1 MLLQNAPILVF
12 DDSLSAVDSQTDSMI
27 RKALGDCMK
36 DATVILISHRITTLM
51 GADQILVL
59 NHGRVEEMGT
69 HHELIERQGIYRR
82 IYDIQMS
89 QDDRQQMTAEAEE
102 CREPAAEIHSDSQSV
117 SGDSRNPA
125 WQEGGAEDGGI

>member
-1 MLLQNAPILVF
+1 MTCAAKAHSFLLLCGILLHEF
-12 DDSLSAVDSQTDSMI
+12 
-27 RKALGDCMK
+27 
-36 DATVILISHRITTLM
+36 
-51 GADQILVL
+51 
-59 NHGRVEEMGT
+59 T

-102 CREPAAEIHSDSQSV
+102 CLGKEPGAEAEECLTRKPEADAEECREPAAEIHSDSRSV
-117 SGDSRNPA
+117 PGDSRNPA